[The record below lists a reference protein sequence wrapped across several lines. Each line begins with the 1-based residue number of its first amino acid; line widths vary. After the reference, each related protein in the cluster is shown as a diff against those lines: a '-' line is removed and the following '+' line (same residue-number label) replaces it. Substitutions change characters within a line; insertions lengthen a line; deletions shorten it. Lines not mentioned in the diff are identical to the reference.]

1 MTTARAFVP
10 SIYNTFTRPVIS
22 IRPVMSVQEQGGND
36 ERFPY
41 HRENNNEEKYRICLF
56 IYYLEQIR
64 MLEKWN
70 ISNLERP
77 AILRDM
83 FDNITPI
90 KMKAGGLMDD
100 WERNDLESGHWERD
114 I

>member
-1 MTTARAFVP
+1 MTTSRAFVP
-10 SIYNTFTRPVIS
+10 SIYNTFTRPIIS
-22 IRPVMSVQEQGGND
+22 IQEQGGND

-41 HRENNNEEKYRICLF
+41 HRENNNEEKYRICLY

-64 MLEKWN
+64 MLERWN

-77 AILRDM
+77 AIIRDM
-83 FDNITPI
+83 FDSITPI

-100 WERNDLESGHWERD
+100 WERDEERD
-114 I
+114 DEERDDI

>member
-1 MTTARAFVP
+1 MTTTYSFVP
-10 SIYNTFTRPVIS
+10 SMYNTFNRS
-22 IRPVMSVQEQGGND
+22 ILNSIPDKEGND
-36 ERFPY
+36 ERYP
-41 HRENNNEEKYRICLF
+41 RDNNSEERYRICLF
-56 IYYLEQIR
+56 IHYLEQIQI
-64 MLEKWN
+64 LEKWN